1 MRQPGNRFVSCV
13 RCEAVCTRETMLFPS
28 LGLAAVNSAP
38 GRGRARVPACP
49 SSGSGVSLALF
60 VSIWLCSLILLL
72 LVALVWGFLLN
83 SSGFCS

>member
-38 GRGRARVPACP
+38 ACVRAVPFFGVGRFLG
-49 SSGSGVSLALF
+49 F
-60 VSIWLCSLILLL
+60 VRYFHLLCLILLL
-72 LVALVWGFLLN
+72 LFALVW
-83 SSGFCS
+83 